1 MVFLVRLKRSKGLFI
16 IVLLTAALLFGIQQT
31 GFHRPGLSKGEE
43 ILRSALAPLQSGVM
57 IVSNKVSGFLSYV
70 TSIAEVRVENERL
83 KDQVNQLITENN
95 RLIEYRQENA
105 RLRKL
110 LSFQEAVGSNY
121 SLIAARVIA
130 RNPENW
136 YSTLSIDKGQIQGI
150 EKNMPVI
157 NDVGL
162 VGRVIN
168 VAPDSAEVLLIIDRE
183 GAVGGMVQQS
193 RVPGVVEGYG
203 PNTDLLQMIHLAHDA
218 PVYRNQVVIT
228 SGLGGI
234 FPKGLRIGYVNN
246 VVPEANGLMK
256 RAYLQPFVDFDRLE
270 EVMVITGVNTE

>member
-1 MVFLVRLKRSKGLFI
+1 VVFLVRLKRSKGLFI

>member
-83 KDQVNQLITENN
+83 KDQVNLLITENN

-157 NDVGL
+157 NDMGL

-270 EVMVITGVNTE
+270 EVMVITGVNNE

>member
-270 EVMVITGVNTE
+270 EVMVITGVNNE

>member
-105 RLRKL
+105 CLRKL

-270 EVMVITGVNTE
+270 EVMVITGVNNE